1 MKDKFSTY
9 SAGLNAPASEAE
21 AITPDDQADLSWA
34 TRALYVGTAGNVRV
48 IMLSGD
54 TVDLTQLQAGIMY
67 PLRIRRVLATGTDAT
82 NLVALR

>member
-21 AITPDDQADLSWA
+21 AITPDDQADLPWV
-34 TRALYVGTAGNVRV
+34 TRALYVGTAGSVRV
-48 IMLSGD
+48 IMLSGE
-54 TVDLTQLQAGIMY
+54 TVDFAQLQAGIMY
-67 PLRIRRVLATGTDAT
+67 PLRIRRVLAAGTDAT

>member
-21 AITPDDQADLSWA
+21 AITPDDQADLPWA
-34 TRALYVGTAGNVRV
+34 TRALYVGTTGNVRV
-48 IMLSGD
+48 TMLSGD

>member
-21 AITPDDQADLSWA
+21 AITPRRPNRPALGDP
-34 TRALYVGTAGNVRV
+34 RALHRNHRQREGDHALGRNGRSHAA
-48 IMLSGD
+48 SG
-54 TVDLTQLQAGIMY
+54 GIMY
-67 PLRIRRVLATGTDAT
+67 PLRVRRVLATGTDAT

>member
-21 AITPDDQADLSWA
+21 AITPDDQTDLPWA
-34 TRALYVGTAGNVRV
+34 TRALYLGTTGNVRV
-48 IMLSGD
+48 TMLSGD
-54 TVDLTQLQAGIMY
+54 TVDFTQLQAGIMY

>member
-21 AITPDDQADLSWA
+21 AVIPNDQVDLPWP
-34 TRALYVGTAGNVRV
+34 TRALYVGTTGSARV
-48 IMLSGD
+48 TMLSGE
-54 TVDLTQLQAGIMY
+54 TVDLAQLQAGIVY
-67 PLRIRRVLATGTDAT
+67 PLRIRRVHAAGTDAA